1 MRVSRQ
7 RYPNDYAE
15 GQDSDMDL
23 AGILLTILNI
33 LSFLLIARAL
43 FSWFD
48 PGFTSSVGKILFD
61 ITEPVIAPIRQV
73 LPSTGMLDLSIMVTL
88 LLLVILRQLIASALA
103 G

>member
-1 MRVSRQ
+1 
-7 RYPNDYAE
+7 
-15 GQDSDMDL
+15 MDL
-23 AGILLTILNI
+23 AGILLAILNI
-33 LSFLLIARAL
+33 LSLLLIARAL

-48 PGFTSSVGKILFD
+48 PGFTSSIGKILFD
-61 ITEPVIAPIRQV
+61 ITEPIVAPVRQV